1 MNATPRT
8 AVPGRRPENR
18 QGTNRVARAGLEAH
32 AVDGSRPSSGVLPG
46 SCGEDLHLSGA
57 TALEGPIDASSA
69 SETVLPNVSSSYRFA
84 LAGRKQS
91 VWG

>member
-18 QGTNRVARAGLEAH
+18 QGTNRVARAGLEPH

-46 SCGEDLHLSGA
+46 SCGADLHLSGA
-57 TALEGPIDASSA
+57 TALEGTNRRLLCFRNRTSECLFILPICACRS
-69 SETVLPNVSSSYRFA
+69 
-84 LAGRKQS
+84 
-91 VWG
+91 